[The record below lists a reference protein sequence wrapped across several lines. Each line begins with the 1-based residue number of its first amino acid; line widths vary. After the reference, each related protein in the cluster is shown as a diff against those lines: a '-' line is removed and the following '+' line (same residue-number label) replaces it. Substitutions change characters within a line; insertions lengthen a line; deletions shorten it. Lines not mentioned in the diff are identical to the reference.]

1 MKKLSFLLGMLL
13 LLLQQATA
21 QQIRVSGRVTSA
33 GTGNPAEGISVV
45 VKGKKAG
52 TTTGA
57 NGDFNILA
65 DKNAQLVFSGI
76 GFTSKEVK
84 VTGDLLDITL
94 QPTSGDLGEVVVVGY
109 GAQKKAS
116 LTGAL
121 VTLNNEALNRRQVSS
136 TSQTL
141 QGLAP
146 GVTVQQQSGR
156 PGADGASIVIRG
168 QGSISGSNAPLII
181 VDGLAIGSLDLID
194 PNAIES
200 ITLLKDAA
208 STSIYGN
215 RASNGVVLVK
225 TKRASGNQ
233 TKVSYNGFV
242 TKQEATAIPERV
254 SAIDHMVLSN
264 VAEQNRTG
272 NPAAFVFPQALIDRY
287 RTTPANNLDVI
298 DTDWLKEVLTNTG
311 LMQNHNVQLNAG
323 GERMNLFGSFTY
335 LSQQGLIPNSSFNK
349 YDLRLNPE
357 FKVSKKLTLTGVL
370 AYTNSITTNPST
382 GSAEFIIR
390 QAIGLP
396 AIGGGKYGPGQYG
409 TAAQANNRNPIAMA
423 EATGNSVVNN
433 NILLTRFGFNFRP
446 VAGLEIE
453 GYWGR
458 QTTNPYSKTW
468 VTAANIFQP
477 NLATSSYSLIGTWPG
492 TTSLSEAWTNN
503 VYTTYLGQATYTKR
517 LGDHTFKILAG
528 GQSELFTNYF
538 FGASRQGFIN
548 PNQPFLNLGAGIRD
562 NNAGASELALAG
574 FFARFNYSYKE
585 KYFLELNGRRD
596 GTSRFSQALDK
607 QWGNFGAISAAW
619 VFSKEKFMEAFDK
632 DIVFGKLRA
641 SLGANGNQNIGNNY
655 AYDAFYAQSGY
666 SNPNNGTNA
675 YFGNVTN
682 LGLALLQFAN
692 PQLSWETSKQWNIGL
707 DLTLAKN
714 FTFTAD
720 YYVKTLKNMLL
731 QRTLPASAG
740 GLTNPFVNAGNMEN
754 RGWEFSV
761 NYKNRFGKLGV
772 DVTGMISDVKNQV
785 LNLVEGTPFI
795 GDGIR
800 TAPGQALGS
809 YFGYVTAGYF
819 EDSTNIKAAPVQFG
833 IPWSPNPTVGPK
845 PGDVRYEDLN
855 KDGRVDANDRTFIG
869 NAFPRYEYSINVNL
883 NYGNWDLNIFGQG
896 VGQRNNFLSGTGA
909 VPFNSADFAASLLNI
924 HKDYWRTD
932 NPNALFPRLLPS
944 GSGGNNYLLAT
955 QWIRSAAYFRI
966 KNINLGYTLPRTVLN
981 KTKISSLRIYFSCQ
995 NLLTLSR
1002 AWKGF
1007 DPEINSANAEFYP
1020 LMRTFTGGVNV
1031 TF

>member
-65 DKNAQLVFSGI
+65 NKNDELVFSGI

-84 VTGDLLDITL
+84 VTGDMLDISL
-94 QPTSGDLGEVVVVGY
+94 QPTSGELGEVVVVGY

-116 LTGAL
+116 LTGSL
-121 VTLNNEALNRRQVSS
+121 VTLNNTALNRRQVSS

-181 VDGLAIGSLDLID
+181 VDGLAVGSLDLID

-433 NILLTRFGFNFRP
+433 NILLTRFGFNYHP
-446 VAGLEIE
+446 IAGLEIE
-453 GYWGR
+453 VYWGR
-458 QTTNPYSKTW
+458 QTSNPYSKTW

-517 LGDHTFKILAG
+517 VGDHTFKILAG

-819 EDSTNIKAAPVQFG
+819 EDSTDIKGAPVQFG

>member
-272 NPAAFVFPQALIDRY
+272 NPNAFVFPQALIDRY

-909 VPFNSADFAASLLNI
+909 VPFNSADFAASLLNM

>member
-181 VDGLAIGSLDLID
+181 VDGLAVGSLDLID

-264 VAEQNRTG
+264 EAERNRTG
-272 NPAAFVFPQALIDRY
+272 NPASFVFPQALIDRY

-349 YDLRLNPE
+349 YDLRLNP
-357 FKVSKKLTLTGVL
+357 
-370 AYTNSITTNPST
+370 
-382 GSAEFIIR
+382 
-390 QAIGLP
+390 
-396 AIGGGKYGPGQYG
+396 
-409 TAAQANNRNPIAMA
+409 
-423 EATGNSVVNN
+423 
-433 NILLTRFGFNFRP
+433 
-446 VAGLEIE
+446 
-453 GYWGR
+453 
-458 QTTNPYSKTW
+458 
-468 VTAANIFQP
+468 
-477 NLATSSYSLIGTWPG
+477 
-492 TTSLSEAWTNN
+492 
-503 VYTTYLGQATYTKR
+503 
-517 LGDHTFKILAG
+517 
-528 GQSELFTNYF
+528 
-538 FGASRQGFIN
+538 
-548 PNQPFLNLGAGIRD
+548 
-562 NNAGASELALAG
+562 
-574 FFARFNYSYKE
+574 
-585 KYFLELNGRRD
+585 
-596 GTSRFSQALDK
+596 
-607 QWGNFGAISAAW
+607 
-619 VFSKEKFMEAFDK
+619 
-632 DIVFGKLRA
+632 
-641 SLGANGNQNIGNNY
+641 
-655 AYDAFYAQSGY
+655 
-666 SNPNNGTNA
+666 
-675 YFGNVTN
+675 
-682 LGLALLQFAN
+682 
-692 PQLSWETSKQWNIGL
+692 
-707 DLTLAKN
+707 
-714 FTFTAD
+714 
-720 YYVKTLKNMLL
+720 
-731 QRTLPASAG
+731 
-740 GLTNPFVNAGNMEN
+740 
-754 RGWEFSV
+754 
-761 NYKNRFGKLGV
+761 
-772 DVTGMISDVKNQV
+772 
-785 LNLVEGTPFI
+785 
-795 GDGIR
+795 
-800 TAPGQALGS
+800 
-809 YFGYVTAGYF
+809 
-819 EDSTNIKAAPVQFG
+819 
-833 IPWSPNPTVGPK
+833 
-845 PGDVRYEDLN
+845 
-855 KDGRVDANDRTFIG
+855 
-869 NAFPRYEYSINVNL
+869 
-883 NYGNWDLNIFGQG
+883 
-896 VGQRNNFLSGTGA
+896 
-909 VPFNSADFAASLLNI
+909 
-924 HKDYWRTD
+924 
-932 NPNALFPRLLPS
+932 
-944 GSGGNNYLLAT
+944 
-955 QWIRSAAYFRI
+955 
-966 KNINLGYTLPRTVLN
+966 
-981 KTKISSLRIYFSCQ
+981 
-995 NLLTLSR
+995 
-1002 AWKGF
+1002 
-1007 DPEINSANAEFYP
+1007 
-1020 LMRTFTGGVNV
+1020 
-1031 TF
+1031 